1 MRDRCGHKLMTT
13 CLWMLYLCLLLWPM
27 VAVAMPPSM
36 GLEHDSS
43 WEEQKAYS
51 EFNHHLSGAFL
62 LFMGGLL
69 AVDAAD
75 LIRGRW
81 MLLWPIALLL
91 LGAFLVV
98 WSDSEAWPV
107 GPVGFFD
114 ALAEAETLQ
123 HKLYAVVLFALG
135 FLEWAR
141 VKGRPLRWGSHV
153 FFGILLFAG
162 LLMFHHSLLMAH
174 NHQSPKLLPNHL
186 LIGALTIGAGGVK
199 FAWERQWMKWRYG
212 GQLWP
217 GSVLLLGVLLVFY
230 SE

>member
-1 MRDRCGHKLMTT
+1 MPKAMMTRCIGI
-13 CLWMLYLCLLLWPM
+13 LLLGLLWWP
-27 VAVAMPPSM
+27 VAVMAAPLSM
-36 GLEHDSS
+36 GLDHGSS
-43 WEEQKAYS
+43 WEAEKAYS

-69 AVDAAD
+69 AVDAAG

-91 LGAFLVV
+91 LGAYLVV
-98 WSDSEAWPV
+98 WSDPEVWPI

-123 HKLYAVVLFALG
+123 HKLYAVVLLALG
-135 FLEWAR
+135 SLEWAR

-153 FFGILLFAG
+153 FSGILLFAG

-186 LIGALTIGAGGVK
+186 LIGAPTIGAGGVK
-199 FAWERQWMKWRYG
+199 LAGERQWMKWRHAG
-212 GQLWP
+212 LLWP
-217 GSVLLLGVLLVFY
+217 ASVLLLGALLVVY
-230 SE
+230 TE